1 MSPEIIVAIVGPI
14 ATIIV
19 AIIVSIESSRRF
31 SAKREDALADKI
43 DGVKEDLRKEI
54 ESNARQ
60 LIGMALK
67 TDTLWEIYG
76 EEVIRNARNSG
87 MIASR
92 SAEAPTAKWNTL
104 VSEDLSDEI
113 QDQAVSLA
121 DELDSPYDIF
131 VEVWQVHKEKL
142 VWASRNS
149 DISIFVVAGGVLQI
163 CGNVLNSQQ

>member
-1 MSPEIIVAIVGPI
+1 MSPEIIVAIVGAI

-31 SAKREDALADKI
+31 SVAREDALVEK
-43 DGVKEDLRKEI
+43 I
-54 ESNARQ
+54 ESIHKDLAEDIDKNCKQ
-60 LIGMALK
+60 LISVALK
-67 TDTLWEIYG
+67 ADTLWEIYG

-131 VEVWQVHKEKL
+131 VEVWQVHKEEL
-142 VWASRNS
+142 VWASRNGN
-149 DISIFVVAGGVLQI
+149 ISIFVVAGGVLQI
-163 CGNVLNSQQ
+163 CGNALNSQ